1 MSNAA
6 ENVVHFTSF
15 IFNKIGGGLGCGGGD
30 YSSSGNDDDDYGRV
44 SDDGYGSGGNNTSS
58 SMSCVSLVQV
68 VMAMSR
74 VGYVDGGG
82 D

>member
-15 IFNKIGGGLGCGGGD
+15 IFNKNGGGFGCGGGD
-30 YSSSGNDDDDYGRV
+30 YCSRGDDDYGRV